1 MVTRARKR
9 GADGNTSLTLRVTIK
24 ATIRYA
30 SGWDKAICPS
40 PKASGRPMSTQ
51 PRIQWHKASGAK
63 EMALCPRHSVG
74 HIFYCDPFS
83 CGCLFREFARY
94 PSRRKRN
101 VGSAKQMPTRKIAR
115 KCQWKPGIFSRR
127 ASDDIQIVH
136 AAAVI
141 NKSHVNPEITQVAKG
156 AAKNSCHAASP
167 RREKCKPKHR
177 TGKSNPQIDK
187 NA

>member
-1 MVTRARKR
+1 MRA
-9 GADGNTSLTLRVTIK
+9 ADGKLPNFGFNGTRPAEPKEWPCVHAILL
-24 ATIRYA
+24 ATF
-30 SGWDKAICPS
+30 
-40 PKASGRPMSTQ
+40 
-51 PRIQWHKASGAK
+51 
-63 EMALCPRHSVG
+63 
-74 HIFYCDPFS
+74 FYCDTLS
-83 CGCLFREFARY
+83 SRCLFREFARY

-127 ASDDIQIVH
+127 ASDDIQIVD

-156 AAKNSCHAASP
+156 AAKNSRHAASP
-167 RREKCKPKHR
+167 RCEQCKPKHR

-187 NA
+187 NAKAIFILITRSKQPNTLGLKS